1 MAHAVD
7 LTLDLPPILTSH
19 PVVPPMT
26 PMAAAEA
33 ALAEDSVGA
42 GDLFWSC
49 ATDSVSVAFVLEPEV
64 SPERAQE
71 MLFALMVA
79 AGDAIGTLGPPELAF
94 TWRWPNRFLANR
106 AGVGSAH
113 IKVSQ
118 ELDDDGAPMWLI
130 AGLDLALKPK
140 SAFEPGQTPDETS
153 LWDEGAVDLE
163 GADVIAAL
171 SRHFLTWINRW
182 DGEGFKPVHDA
193 WLFRCEGR
201 GKTITLS
208 FGTEDEQVITEGQFL
223 GLDEIGNL
231 LMRTDTG
238 TQVFAVTD
246 HMESIVHSVAEY
258 EPEPASQE
266 S

>member
-19 PVVPPMT
+19 PVVPPMM

-79 AGDAIGTLGPPELAF
+79 AGDAIARLSPELAL
-94 TWRWPNRFLANR
+94 PGNAEPVLANR

-113 IKVSQ
+113 IKVSS

-140 SAFEPGQTPDETS
+140 SALEPGETPDQTS
-153 LWDEGAVDLE
+153 LWDEGAADLE

-246 HMESIVHSVAEY
+246 HMESIVHSVTEY